1 MKDPFA
7 PLSTL
12 AIHDA
17 RITRRFAKTTVE
29 SFDEEAGL
37 PLHSMRLTSHI
48 SRLRLLYFFMI
59 AVAMVMAF
67 RLVYLQMLQGASY
80 RASAEENRLSL
91 QKIPAPRGL
100 IVDRNGATLVRNIP
114 QFSLEIIP
122 ATLPTDTNERNVLL
136 DAIAR
141 ELGQTRKDIDE
152 KLKNADAYFYDPIE
166 ISTLDYNTA
175 LKLRILF
182 AGNTGVNIVTSTQ
195 REYPEGE
202 LLAHVLGYTGKM
214 TEEEYQKM
222 SATYELNDRI
232 GKTGL
237 EATYENAMRG
247 TKGLRRVEVDALEN
261 AQKTVAESEPVSG
274 DTIHLGLDL
283 SLQRTLYD
291 ALKESVE
298 KNGGTGGAAVAID
311 PQSGLVRALVSYP
324 SYEINDFSKGIAAES
339 YNALLN
345 DASQPLFN
353 RATSGMYPPGSTF
366 KPLMAAAALQ
376 EGLITEN
383 TTVLSTGGISIG
395 QWTFPD
401 WKAGGHGRIDVKKA
415 IADSVNTFF
424 YAVSGGY
431 QEQKG
436 LGIDRMKSYAES
448 FGLNHPL
455 GIDLPQESAGFI
467 PTKQWKEETIGEPWT
482 IGNTY
487 QTGIGQGYL
496 QLTPLQ
502 IASYTVAIAN
512 GGTLYRPRL
521 LESQEKATGENIA
534 QESVVLN
541 SGMVSV
547 ENLRIVQEGM
557 RQGVLSGSGASMQ
570 TLPVTSAGK
579 TGTAQFGNDGK
590 THAVFTSFA
599 PFENPELVI
608 TVLVEGGGQGHT
620 AALPVAK
627 KGYEIWFAK

>member
-1 MKDPFA
+1 
-7 PLSTL
+7 
-12 AIHDA
+12 
-17 RITRRFAKTTVE
+17 
-29 SFDEEAGL
+29 
-37 PLHSMRLTSHI
+37 
-48 SRLRLLYFFMI
+48 
-59 AVAMVMAF
+59 
-67 RLVYLQMLQGASY
+67 
-80 RASAEENRLSL
+80 
-91 QKIPAPRGL
+91 
-100 IVDRNGATLVRNIP
+100 
-114 QFSLEIIP
+114 
-122 ATLPTDTNERNVLL
+122 
-136 DAIAR
+136 
-141 ELGQTRKDIDE
+141 
-152 KLKNADAYFYDPIE
+152 
-166 ISTLDYNTA
+166 
-175 LKLRILF
+175 
-182 AGNTGVNIVTSTQ
+182 
-195 REYPEGE
+195 
-202 LLAHVLGYTGKM
+202 
-214 TEEEYQKM
+214 
-222 SATYELNDRI
+222 
-232 GKTGL
+232 
-237 EATYENAMRG
+237 
-247 TKGLRRVEVDALEN
+247 
-261 AQKTVAESEPVSG
+261 
-274 DTIHLGLDL
+274 
-283 SLQRTLYD
+283 
-291 ALKESVE
+291 
-298 KNGGTGGAAVAID
+298 
-311 PQSGLVRALVSYP
+311 
-324 SYEINDFSKGIAAES
+324 
-339 YNALLN
+339 
-345 DASQPLFN
+345 
-353 RATSGMYPPGSTF
+353 MYPPGSTF